1 MRSFGRGSDDDQ
13 RFSAQVQRGFIA
25 EYIKTEI
32 PLSVQVCSSL
42 LLPSHFLQ
50 LLPLLPLPLAIS
62 NFIAEYN
69 AKSVMSGHYHGHTAP
84 LSKLWSYGRYKFTP
98 SVALPPFT
106 TAVTTSSPPS
116 TYPIS
121 HLASSRGVGS
131 GSDETPC
138 S

>member
-98 SVALPPFT
+98 SVALHCYYRCYHFL
-106 TAVTTSSPPS
+106 SSVHISHIPPS
-116 TYPIS
+116 IQ
-121 HLASSRGVGS
+121 S
-131 GSDETPC
+131 GGRLWV
-138 S
+138 